1 MNNTFGL
8 VNGIPNIMFTIN
20 YGEHK
25 KMTNY
30 LDVIAINQKRIKFNV
45 EITAF
50 LSANQSVI
58 NN

>member
-1 MNNTFGL
+1 
-8 VNGIPNIMFTIN
+8 MFTIK

-45 EITAF
+45 EITAIY
-50 LSANQSVI
+50 N
-58 NN
+58 